1 MAVVLFTIDC
11 PKCKI
16 LEKKLE
22 QSGIGYA
29 VCRDKELMIKQGF
42 DFLPVLRVDKE
53 ILGFNKAV
61 EWIERNKI

>member
-11 PKCKI
+11 PKCKV

-29 VCRDKELMIKQGF
+29 VCRDKELMIEQGF
-42 DFLPVLRVDKE
+42 DYLPVLKVDDKK
-53 ILGFNKAV
+53 LGFKEAL
-61 EWIERNKI
+61 EWIERGKA

>member
-11 PKCKI
+11 PKCKV

-29 VCRDKELMIKQGF
+29 VCRDKELMIEQGF

-53 ILGFNKAV
+53 ILGFNEAV

>member
-29 VCRDKELMIKQGF
+29 VCRDKELMIEQGF

-53 ILGFNKAV
+53 ILGFNEAV

>member
-11 PKCKI
+11 PKCKV

-29 VCRDKELMIKQGF
+29 VCRDKELMIEQGF
-42 DFLPVLRVDKE
+42 DFLS
-53 ILGFNKAV
+53 ILPLH
-61 EWIERNKI
+61 

>member
-29 VCRDKELMIKQGF
+29 VCRDKELMIEQGF

-53 ILGFNKAV
+53 ILGFNEAV
-61 EWIERNKI
+61 EWIERNKV